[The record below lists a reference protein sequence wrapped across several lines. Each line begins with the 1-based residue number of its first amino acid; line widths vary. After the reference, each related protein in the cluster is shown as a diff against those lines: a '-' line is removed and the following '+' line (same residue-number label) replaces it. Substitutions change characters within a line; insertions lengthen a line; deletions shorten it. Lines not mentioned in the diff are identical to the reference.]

1 MQGFISIK
9 GEIGLETTLADVE
22 SQIKGYPSATAWTV
36 NINSPGGNV
45 YEGIDIFHAIK
56 KLSNVTVVVETMA
69 ASIATLIMQA
79 GDKVI
84 ALRPSSIM
92 IHNPMGEAS
101 GDANDF
107 RAAAEQLDHVKSL
120 IASAYKKRAKVKSE
134 DLHQMMDKETWMTAD
149 EAAAMGFIDEV
160 QEKIKAVAKFNKSK
174 MDTATKEDVKKE
186 VDGLWAK
193 FQNFFKE
200 KIKNIA
206 MTLEDGTAVMI
217 DTEDPA
223 DLAQKKITKEDGSP
237 VPDGE
242 HILGDGRT
250 IVVAGGI
257 ITEVKEKLIEEDMK
271 KEEAEAL
278 KAENEAL
285 KAELAKAQGAAA
297 KAADEVAATNKAMVE
312 FKNKF
317 EKELSEIKNK
327 AFGDNYVPG
336 YRPGSDQEEN
346 TVLHPTFMK
355 FHNHANDIWIDK
367 RLVNK

>member
-134 DLHQMMDKETWMTAD
+134 DLHQMMDKETWMTA
-149 EAAAMGFIDEV
+149 ASS
-160 QEKIKAVAKFNKSK
+160 AVIQVS
-174 MDTATKEDVKKE
+174 
-186 VDGLWAK
+186 L
-193 FQNFFKE
+193 
-200 KIKNIA
+200 
-206 MTLEDGTAVMI
+206 
-217 DTEDPA
+217 
-223 DLAQKKITKEDGSP
+223 S
-237 VPDGE
+237 
-242 HILGDGRT
+242 
-250 IVVAGGI
+250 I
-257 ITEVKEKLIEEDMK
+257 I
-271 KEEAEAL
+271 
-278 KAENEAL
+278 
-285 KAELAKAQGAAA
+285 
-297 KAADEVAATNKAMVE
+297 
-312 FKNKF
+312 
-317 EKELSEIKNK
+317 
-327 AFGDNYVPG
+327 
-336 YRPGSDQEEN
+336 
-346 TVLHPTFMK
+346 
-355 FHNHANDIWIDK
+355 
-367 RLVNK
+367 